1 MVLTKTIDTLPV
13 TNLNKHFEVFWPAK
27 LAYHTF
33 YLCLDPKS
41 PLRRN
46 SCCLLEYVAIRVL
59 SQTHS
64 NYVNLFFLFLFSFPS
79 MDSLFLKALK
89 WSKAFQV
96 FPCSR
101 QGTVVVAQS
110 VVLGSDQGEQD
121 VVLGKQGGGM
131 GDGLL
136 G

>member
-1 MVLTKTIDTLPV
+1 
-13 TNLNKHFEVFWPAK
+13 
-27 LAYHTF
+27 
-33 YLCLDPKS
+33 
-41 PLRRN
+41 
-46 SCCLLEYVAIRVL
+46 
-59 SQTHS
+59 
-64 NYVNLFFLFLFSFPS
+64 

-121 VVLGKQGGGM
+121 VVLGKQGGG
-131 GDGLL
+131 DG
-136 G
+136 GRSSGVMTWHREVEPKQDKESVHARG